1 MTHNP
6 YAAPQAELGL
16 APQPA
21 GTPRLPAWNGRI
33 GRLRFVAYCLL
44 GVAATALYVV
54 LYVVLLE
61 VMGILAD
68 EHGALRAMARQGLGG
83 SALLL
88 WALALVT
95 AIRRRLHDFDVSGWW
110 TLLLLLPL
118 FQFIFLIYLAV
129 APGTPASNRF
139 GPQAAPASLRVKAVL
154 AIGCLLLGWL
164 IARRFL

>member
-16 APQPA
+16 APEPA

-33 GRLRFVAYCLL
+33 GRLQFMAYCLL

-54 LYVVLLE
+54 LGVVLLE
-61 VMGILAD
+61 VLGMLMD
-68 EHGALRAMARQGLGG
+68 EHGALRPRATQGLNV
-83 SALLL
+83 STLLL
-88 WALALVT
+88 FGLAIVT
-95 AIRRRLHDFDVSGWW
+95 AVRRRLHDFDVSGWW

-118 FQFIFLIYLAV
+118 FQFVFLIYLVV
-129 APGTPASNRF
+129 APGTPAANRF
-139 GPQAAPASLRVKAVL
+139 GPPAAPASMRVKAVL

-164 IARRFL
+164 IARRFV